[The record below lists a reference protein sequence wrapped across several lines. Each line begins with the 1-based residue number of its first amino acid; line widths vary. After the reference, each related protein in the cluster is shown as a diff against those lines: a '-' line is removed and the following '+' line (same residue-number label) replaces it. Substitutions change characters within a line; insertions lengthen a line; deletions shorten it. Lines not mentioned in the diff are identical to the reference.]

1 MIIKG
6 NSRVHPHSHS
16 HNNESEHRHTRSID
30 NRSGF
35 KPSENDMDKLRSTL
49 KQFVRDWSAEV
60 SSPQSGEH
68 YSLPRFTWGGTRKRS
83 VLQTNERSATSILL
97 ARFGIKEVTLCVN
110 VSMWMKTLFIRGE
123 LRVLVPGAGLG
134 RLAWDIAH
142 LGKHTRL
149 NESRILS

>member
-1 MIIKG
+1 MIIEG

-16 HNNESEHRHTRSID
+16 HSHESGHRHTRNID
-30 NRSGF
+30 KRSGF
-35 KPSENDMDKLRSTL
+35 KPSENDLDKLRSTL

-60 SSPQSGEH
+60 SSPQLGEY
-68 YSLPRFTWGGTRKRS
+68 YSLPRFTWGRTRKRS
-83 VLQTNERSATSILL
+83 VLQTNERSVTSTLL
-97 ARFGIKEVTLCVN
+97 ARSGIKEVTLCVD
-110 VSMWMKTLFIRGE
+110 VSMWMKTLSVRGE

-149 NESRILS
+149 DKSRILS